1 LSPDDVPLDATLA
14 DFVGASRF
22 RERGGIVTDLDGTA
36 VIERAG
42 RIAIAEP
49 VELGLK
55 RLRDVGRPVVLNT
68 MRFPLSVMRT
78 FGEAWLRLTGAKIPT
93 VTLNGSQIGYVS
105 AHGGELVFEEID
117 AFPLTAK
124 DLDELLAGVRGLLD
138 SGVDDLLVFHY
149 PRDWRAGE
157 LIWTPVPGREA
168 HVAGKYPSAARV
180 HADAFDSLA
189 RRLHEHEPCMVFML
203 VDVPEDRLMAYQHTK
218 RSNFF
223 TRKGVDKAHGAR
235 EIARAVGI
243 DLAESVG
250 AGDAELDTFL
260 DDVGLA
266 LIVGNQDLAFGRAG
280 RRLRLRDPLVLGDVL
295 FRLADLVSEPSASP

>member
-1 LSPDDVPLDATLA
+1 MDVTLA
-14 DFVGASRF
+14 EFVGTSRF
-22 RERGGIVTDLDGTA
+22 RDRGGIVTDLDGTA

-42 RIAIAEP
+42 RIEIAES
-49 VELGLK
+49 VEFGLK
-55 RLRDVGRPVVLNT
+55 RLRELGRPVVLNT

-93 VTLNGSQIGYVS
+93 VSLNGSQIGYVTT
-105 AHGGELVFEEID
+105 HGGELAFEEID
-117 AFPLTAK
+117 AFPLRAGEI
-124 DLDELLAGVRGLLD
+124 DELVDGVRGLLD

-149 PRDWRAGE
+149 PRDWREGE

-168 HVAGKYPSAARV
+168 HVLAKYPSASHV
-180 HADAFDSLA
+180 HADAVDALHE
-189 RRLHEHEPCMVFML
+189 RLHAQRPCMVFML

-235 EIARAVGI
+235 EMARSL
-243 DLAESVG
+243 DFELAASIG

-260 DDVGLA
+260 EDVGLA
-266 LIVGNQDLAFGRAG
+266 LIVGNNDLAFGKAG

-295 FRLADLVSEPSASP
+295 FRLADLCAEPSASP